1 MEDFLNVTL
10 IQRIIILLLQ
20 IFILF
25 KIICQIINYINKI
38 HTYNTQINE

>member
-25 KIICQIINYINKI
+25 KIICQVINYINKI
-38 HTYNTQINE
+38 HAYNTQINE